1 MFDDDTKMRF
11 VLSGFTDL
19 ESLLADCLSF
29 IPFIN
34 CNKQVVSPKFVPI
47 ITESCGFI
55 ESIFKETAS
64 TVRKKYGLK
73 DYSKDLESQ
82 LDIEGA
88 ITIFLNPPILFL
100 SPFNSWTNKQPLWWE
115 AYNKFKHNRLSNYDV
130 ATYDNAIMALA
141 GLHQVI
147 SRTMDFIPSLIAN
160 GWFNSNS
167 PDIGELIATR
177 ISEAGVPIQII
188 PVESKFFVSPL
199 NDNFVTFENGD
210 PHIIEC
216 DFTNRVKEML
226 TVYEW
231 FNGTP

>member
-1 MFDDDTKMRF
+1 MIDDDTKMRF
-11 VLSGFTDL
+11 VLSGFRDI

-29 IPFIN
+29 IPFID
-34 CNKQVVSPKFVPI
+34 CNKQVISPKFIPL

-55 ESIFKETAS
+55 ESIFNEIAS
-64 TVRKKYGLK
+64 MEYKKYGLK
-73 DYSKDLESQ
+73 DYAHDLESR
-82 LDIEGA
+82 LNIDRA
-88 ITIFLNPPILFL
+88 ITVFLNPPILFL
-100 SPFNSWTNKQPLWWE
+100 RPFHSWTNKQPLWWK
-115 AYNKFKHNRLSNYDV
+115 AYNKLKHDRLNNYEA

-147 SRTMDFIPSLIAN
+147 SRTIDFVPSLIAD

-167 PDIGELIATR
+167 PDIGELIAAR

-188 PVESKFFVSPL
+188 PVESIFFVSPL
-199 NDNFVTFENGD
+199 HDNFVTFENGI
-210 PHIIEC
+210 PNIIEC

-231 FNGTP
+231 FKSTT